1 MTHFS
6 SPWRGRHTEAFLQIS
21 HAVKLD
27 PGNLE
32 LLGERCDNLQFHF
45 ALQAL
50 EYFSL
55 SAPALSLPLPV
66 SPLAATAA
74 ALLVLFLPRLALLL
88 QAGPQKQFIVNT
100 HSSIPMLLFS
110 DLVLRY
116 VNKFNL
122 TSSVVQLPAGG
133 LTLCSTVPPQL
144 SRTEN
149 VSVVLDIRSPPRPVN
164 IAPPKCDGRVR
175 IYIVVH
181 RGDRECIPARLW
193 TERGIFSPSQCS

>member
-1 MTHFS
+1 MTRFVDKVCGDASVSDSHLK
-6 SPWRGRHTEAFLQIS
+6 HLS

-45 ALQAL
+45 ALQVL

-74 ALLVLFLPRLALLL
+74 ALLVLFLLSLASLCC
-88 QAGPQKQFIVNT
+88 FY
-100 HSSIPMLLFS
+100 SSIPMLLFS

-122 TSSVVQLPAGG
+122 TSSVVQLPARG
-133 LTLCSTVPPQL
+133 LTLCPTVPPQL

>member
-1 MTHFS
+1 M
-6 SPWRGRHTEAFLQIS
+6 L
-21 HAVKLD
+21 V
-27 PGNLE
+27 NM
-32 LLGERCDNLQFHF
+32 QFITCMLF
-45 ALQAL
+45 
-50 EYFSL
+50 FWVTCWVT
-55 SAPALSLPLPV
+55 LPV

-74 ALLVLFLPRLALLL
+74 ALLVLFLLSLASLCCCY
-88 QAGPQKQFIVNT
+88 
-100 HSSIPMLLFS
+100 SSIPMLLFS

-122 TSSVVQLPAGG
+122 TSSVVQLPAGS
-133 LTLCSTVPPQL
+133 LTLCPTVPPQL

>member
-74 ALLVLFLPRLALLL
+74 ALLVLFLLSLASLCC
-88 QAGPQKQFIVNT
+88 FY
-100 HSSIPMLLFS
+100 SSIPMLLFS

-133 LTLCSTVPPQL
+133 LTLCPTVPPQL

-164 IAPPKCDGRVR
+164 IAPPKCDGRVLLYSTSTCLYR
-175 IYIVVH
+175 S
-181 RGDRECIPARLW
+181 CAALA
-193 TERGIFSPSQCS
+193 